1 MNPVYT
7 LVVRAILSVIF
18 VGFYGFIVLKV
29 LAMEKE
35 FMEGVKEVLLFL
47 LGSLTTAVVA
57 IIGYWFNS
65 SQGSA
70 DKTVALVRAAE
81 HQP

>member
-1 MNPVYT
+1 MNPLYA
-7 LVVRAILSVIF
+7 LIVRAVLSVIF

-70 DKTVALVRAAE
+70 DKTVALARAAE